1 MNAQWRLFLAAFG
14 LVDGAEAAPH
24 EASRFV
30 PLVGVC
36 LGLLAATVYWVA
48 SQIWPTTVAVVLAM
62 LTITLPTVVRGAAR
76 PNLSA
81 LYWVFVLF
89 VKYNALM
96 PLSAAN
102 VPLPLPAY
110 CALGLIMVAA
120 QAASRALVVSV
131 MATDLPSVLR
141 ITTADLVIAL
151 GLGLAPAALLGI
163 PGLIGLVAAIVMRLG
178 LTAYVLPRIRVAP
191 WERLEIVQQLS
202 ELCFYLGALASWKY
216 V

>member
-14 LVDGAEAAPH
+14 LVDGGAAAPH

-36 LGLLAATVYWVA
+36 LGLLAAIVYWVA
-48 SQIWPTTVAVVLAM
+48 SQIWPTSVAVVLAM
-62 LTITLPTVVRGAAR
+62 VMMTLPTLVRGAAR
-76 PNLSA
+76 PNLGA
-81 LYWVFVLF
+81 VYWVFVLF
-89 VKYNALM
+89 IKYNSLM

-131 MATDLPSVLR
+131 MATDVPSVLR
-141 ITTADLVIAL
+141 ITTVDLVIAL
-151 GLGLAPAALLGI
+151 GVGLAPAALLGI

-178 LTAYVLPRIRVAP
+178 LTGYVMPRLRLAP
-191 WERLEIVQQLS
+191 RERLEVVQQLS